1 MLARLNR
8 RVSSIVRTTRLAGPA
23 WVSAQAAQIRQ
34 RELEAQDHE
43 YEERLAKA
51 RKAEARLRALA
62 NARVTKRQVWQL
74 AVEFTIS
81 NIKYSALL
89 RGPHKHLTSKTK
101 KCIFLTV
108 KWMKQK
114 TIFHPPFVN

>member
-1 MLARLNR
+1 MPVRSVQWLDK
-8 RVSSIVRTTRLAGPA
+8 RVSSIARATRVAGPA

-34 RELEAQDHE
+34 RELEAQDRE

-74 AVEFTIS
+74 TVEFT
-81 NIKYSALL
+81 
-89 RGPHKHLTSKTK
+89 TSD
-101 KCIFLTV
+101 I
-108 KWMKQK
+108 
-114 TIFHPPFVN
+114 